1 MGRHMGTYQ
10 GHYLVGCGN
19 IAVATL
25 FSILKP
31 VMVGETAAGRQ
42 ILIDWDYLT
51 AQKTITYYNSPDL
64 IEMTASLLRAI
75 YNKTR
80 SFPNYVDFNTY
91 DEDNNPIIKRG
102 IASTS
107 TPTEGMLEYL
117 QTMTTYSGS
126 TGFNPE
132 LAKQSL
138 QNYNP
143 ILLYGNG
150 HYVDNNRLPITK
162 DPYKDKPG
170 HGWII
175 DGYCTTK
182 KSSSPNS
189 DLYWSV
195 NMGWGKGSSA
205 VYFKANNGINCDVI
219 FHTDTEDVNIVYYT
233 QEQQMI
239 YDIQKK

>member
-1 MGRHMGTYQ
+1 
-10 GHYLVGCGN
+10 
-19 IAVATL
+19 
-25 FSILKP
+25 
-31 VMVGETAAGRQ
+31 
-42 ILIDWDYLT
+42 
-51 AQKTITYYNSPDL
+51 
-64 IEMTASLLRAI
+64 MTASLLRAI

-182 KSSSPNS
+182 NR
-189 DLYWSV
+189 V
-195 NMGWGKGSSA
+195 
-205 VYFKANNGINCDVI
+205 
-219 FHTDTEDVNIVYYT
+219 H
-233 QEQQMI
+233 Q
-239 YDIQKK
+239 

>member
-1 MGRHMGTYQ
+1 
-10 GHYLVGCGN
+10 
-19 IAVATL
+19 
-25 FSILKP
+25 
-31 VMVGETAAGRQ
+31 
-42 ILIDWDYLT
+42 
-51 AQKTITYYNSPDL
+51 
-64 IEMTASLLRAI
+64 
-75 YNKTR
+75 
-80 SFPNYVDFNTY
+80 
-91 DEDNNPIIKRG
+91 
-102 IASTS
+102 
-107 TPTEGMLEYL
+107 MLEYL

-182 KSSSPNS
+182 NR
-189 DLYWSV
+189 V
-195 NMGWGKGSSA
+195 HQ
-205 VYFKANNGINCDVI
+205 IVI
-219 FHTDTEDVNIVYYT
+219 YIGLSTWDGEKVLRPSILKQTTV
-233 QEQQMI
+233 
-239 YDIQKK
+239 

>member
-1 MGRHMGTYQ
+1 
-10 GHYLVGCGN
+10 
-19 IAVATL
+19 
-25 FSILKP
+25 
-31 VMVGETAAGRQ
+31 MVGETAAGRQ
-42 ILIDWDYLT
+42 ILIDWDLPDRS
-51 AQKTITYYNSPDL
+51 KPITYYSSPDL

-80 SFPNYVDFNTY
+80 SFPNHVDFNTHD

-150 HYVDNNRLPITK
+150 HYVDNNRLPYHKRSIQKTNWVMVGLLT
-162 DPYKDKPG
+162 D
-170 HGWII
+170 
-175 DGYCTTK
+175 TVLQK

-195 NMGWGKGSSA
+195 NMDGKRFFGRL
-205 VYFKANNGINCDVI
+205 F
-219 FHTDTEDVNIVYYT
+219 
-233 QEQQMI
+233 
-239 YDIQKK
+239 

>member
-1 MGRHMGTYQ
+1 
-10 GHYLVGCGN
+10 
-19 IAVATL
+19 
-25 FSILKP
+25 
-31 VMVGETAAGRQ
+31 
-42 ILIDWDYLT
+42 
-51 AQKTITYYNSPDL
+51 
-64 IEMTASLLRAI
+64 
-75 YNKTR
+75 
-80 SFPNYVDFNTY
+80 
-91 DEDNNPIIKRG
+91 
-102 IASTS
+102 
-107 TPTEGMLEYL
+107 MLEYL

-150 HYVDNNRLPITK
+150 HYVDNKRLPITK

>member
-1 MGRHMGTYQ
+1 
-10 GHYLVGCGN
+10 
-19 IAVATL
+19 
-25 FSILKP
+25 
-31 VMVGETAAGRQ
+31 
-42 ILIDWDYLT
+42 
-51 AQKTITYYNSPDL
+51 
-64 IEMTASLLRAI
+64 MTASLLRAI

-150 HYVDNNRLPITK
+150 HYVDNNRLLSQKIHTK
-162 DPYKDKPG
+162 TNRVMVG
-170 HGWII
+170 
-175 DGYCTTK
+175 
-182 KSSSPNS
+182 
-189 DLYWSV
+189 LL
-195 NMGWGKGSSA
+195 
-205 VYFKANNGINCDVI
+205 
-219 FHTDTEDVNIVYYT
+219 TDTVLPKIEFT
-233 QEQQMI
+233 
-239 YDIQKK
+239 K

>member
-1 MGRHMGTYQ
+1 M
-10 GHYLVGCGN
+10 
-19 IAVATL
+19 
-25 FSILKP
+25 
-31 VMVGETAAGRQ
+31 
-42 ILIDWDYLT
+42 
-51 AQKTITYYNSPDL
+51 
-64 IEMTASLLRAI
+64 
-75 YNKTR
+75 
-80 SFPNYVDFNTY
+80 YVSD
-91 DEDNNPIIKRG
+91 PIIKRG

>member
-1 MGRHMGTYQ
+1 MVPPISDIVWHQEAPYNDQMPIGNIWDGHMGTYQ

-138 QNYNP
+138 Q
-143 ILLYGNG
+143 
-150 HYVDNNRLPITK
+150 T
-162 DPYKDKPG
+162 
-170 HGWII
+170 II
-175 DGYCTTK
+175 Q
-182 KSSSPNS
+182 
-189 DLYWSV
+189 
-195 NMGWGKGSSA
+195 
-205 VYFKANNGINCDVI
+205 YF
-219 FHTDTEDVNIVYYT
+219 FMETDTMLTTIVSLS
-233 QEQQMI
+233 
-239 YDIQKK
+239 QKIHTKTNRVMVGLLTDTVLPKIEFTK